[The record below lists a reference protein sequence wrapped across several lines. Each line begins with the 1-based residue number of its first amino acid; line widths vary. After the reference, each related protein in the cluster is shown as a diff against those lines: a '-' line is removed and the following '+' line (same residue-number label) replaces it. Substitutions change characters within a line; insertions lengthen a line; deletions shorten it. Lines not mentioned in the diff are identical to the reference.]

1 MMHLVYLLVE
11 VYASN
16 LIRRVLNR
24 AVCAHHS
31 AEENLVCTQL
41 NNSAV
46 IARNE
51 ITGSSNGD

>member
-1 MMHLVYLLVE
+1 MHLVYLLVE